1 MIKDKVCHYLHDNME
16 GEGTMKK
23 VTNSNIGGRGSEMW
37 HFRDDIIF
45 EWSLTKFSLH
55 TCKQLSEF
63 DSKTL
68 SKTNVFSKKRSK
80 NIISTLFSLS
90 KFNSHAHPGLVPTN
104 IYMVKVNNRNT
115 RKTGEICSKLTII
128 SSYGRHWTYAI
139 NSKDISYHFLVFL
152 LLNLNR

>member
-1 MIKDKVCHYLHDNME
+1 MITWRERVQW
-16 GEGTMKK
+16 KK
-23 VTNSNIGGRGSEMW
+23 WLTVTLGGGGLKCDIFVMTSFLNGPVRSSSCTLVNSCQN
-37 HFRDDIIF
+37 
-45 EWSLTKFSLH
+45 LTLKHCLRQMFF
-55 TCKQLSEF
+55 Q
-63 DSKTL
+63 
-68 SKTNVFSKKRSK
+68 KKRSK

-90 KFNSHAHPGLVPTN
+90 KFNSHVHPGLVPTN